1 MTLLYYHMY
10 GYLYFLFYQVG
21 GTKYR
26 SRTRGEFLFD
36 SSSFLSLFSFLS
48 SSLKVLWCC
57 VVTIALIIKSF
68 EDMLSFVRSFIYH
81 KNNNNNINTVVCI
94 NNNNKNKIIFCFCF
108 VSVVVLLLYFY
119 CCCWYHYYFLLL
131 LLLLFII
138 ILLLLYNNIFL
149 C

>member
-48 SSLKVLWCC
+48 SSLKVLSCC

-94 NNNNKNKIIFCFCF
+94 LIIIIKIKLFFVLFFCFCCCCF
-108 VSVVVLLLYFY
+108 VVVFIVVVGST
-119 CCCWYHYYFLLL
+119 
-131 LLLLFII
+131 II
-138 ILLLLYNNIFL
+138 IF
-149 C
+149 